1 MNATFW
7 AKEQFVVVSG
17 LDSLEPAEKPFD
29 GLDNILLLSWI
40 RRKLASSDHQSFVWH
55 YWDLRPPNIIL
66 DKDDN
71 LIGYVNTIC
80 PI

>member
-1 MNATFW
+1 MSPAFW

-17 LDSLEPAEKPFD
+17 LASSKRVKKPFD

-40 RRKLASSDHQSFVWH
+40 QRKLACSDYQLFVWH

-66 DKDDN
+66 DEYDN
-71 LIGYVNTIC
+71 LIGYVTVV
-80 PI
+80 